1 MGRFQY
7 RARAPHASADVVSGR
22 AGLYEESMRT
32 VRAVRYVLPLREG
45 GSVPALVEADDL
57 GLYVVKLRGAG
68 QGPKALVAEL
78 VTGELARAIGL
89 PVPELVLVDLDVKLA
104 SAEPDPELALPL
116 EASAGVNVG
125 LDYLPGSLGFD
136 PIASP
141 RTDPVTAS
149 RVVLLDAFTLNV
161 DRTPRNPNL
170 LVWHRRLWLID
181 HGASLYF
188 HHGWGP
194 SHPLEA
200 TDDPFHEVRQ
210 HVLLSWASALSD
222 AAAHL
227 QAALTGEVF
236 ARVLADVPDAW
247 LDADR
252 SWPDAAAHRAA
263 YVSWLERR
271 TAALPAL
278 LEEAARARG

>member
-1 MGRFQY
+1 
-7 RARAPHASADVVSGR
+7 
-22 AGLYEESMRT
+22 MRT

-45 GSVPALVEADDL
+45 GSVPALIEADDL

-68 QGPKALVAEL
+68 QGAKALVAEL
-78 VTGELARAIGL
+78 VTGELARAAGL
-89 PVPELVLVDLDVKLA
+89 AVPEIVLVDLDGALA
-104 SAEPDPELALPL
+104 KAEPDPELAIPL
-116 EASAGVNVG
+116 EASAGLNVG

-141 RTDPVTAS
+141 QTDALTAS
-149 RVVLLDAFTLNV
+149 RIVLLDAFAMNV

-194 SHPLEA
+194 THPFEGTGDLFA
-200 TDDPFHEVRQ
+200 EVRQ
-210 HVLLSWASALSD
+210 HVLLPRASALAE

-227 QAALTGEVF
+227 AG
-236 ARVLADVPDAW
+236 VLVRERFEQIVRDVPAGW

-252 SWPDAAAHRAA
+252 SFADAGAHRAA
-263 YVSWLERR
+263 YVAWLVKRAE
-271 TAALPAL
+271 ALPAL
-278 LEEAARARG
+278 LEEAERARG

>member
-1 MGRFQY
+1 MKRQ
-7 RARAPHASADVVSGR
+7 
-22 AGLYEESMRT
+22 MRT

-78 VTGELARAIGL
+78 ITGELARVVGL

-116 EASAGVNVG
+116 EASAGINMG

-141 RTDPVTAS
+141 RTDAVTAS

-170 LVWHRRLWLID
+170 LVWHRKLWLID

-200 TDDPFHEVRQ
+200 SDNPFAEVRQ
-210 HVLLSWASALSD
+210 HVLLSWAAALEE

-227 QAALTGEVF
+227 QAALTGDVF

-263 YVSWLERR
+263 YVSWLTRR
-271 TAALPAL
+271 TAAVPAL
-278 LEEAARARG
+278 LDEAQRARG

>member
-7 RARAPHASADVVSGR
+7 RARPPHASADVVSSRG
-22 AGLYEESMRT
+22 GLYEEAMRT

-78 VTGELARAIGL
+78 ITGELARAVGL
-89 PVPELVLVDLDVKLA
+89 PVPELVLVDLDVRLA
-104 SAEPDPELALPL
+104 SAEP
-116 EASAGVNVG
+116 
-125 LDYLPGSLGFD
+125 
-136 PIASP
+136 
-141 RTDPVTAS
+141 
-149 RVVLLDAFTLNV
+149 DAFTLNV

-170 LVWHRRLWLID
+170 LVWHRKLWLID

-210 HVLLSWASALSD
+210 HVLLSWASALPD

-227 QAALTGEVF
+227 QAVLIGQVF
-236 ARVLADVPDAW
+236 ARILAEVPDAW

-252 SWPDAAAHRAA
+252 SWPDADAHRAA

-271 TAALPAL
+271 LAALPAL
-278 LEEAARARG
+278 LEEAQRARG

>member
-1 MGRFQY
+1 MKGQ
-7 RARAPHASADVVSGR
+7 
-22 AGLYEESMRT
+22 MRT

-78 VTGELARAIGL
+78 IAGELARAVGL
-89 PVPELVLVDLDVKLA
+89 SVPELVLVDLDAKLA
-104 SAEPDPELALPL
+104 SAEPDPELAVPL
-116 EASAGVNVG
+116 EASAGINVG

-141 RTDPVTAS
+141 RPDPLSAS
-149 RVVLLDAFTLNV
+149 RIVLLDAFTLNV

-170 LVWHRRLWLID
+170 MVWHRQLWLID

-194 SHPLEA
+194 SHPFEA
-200 TDDPFHEVRQ
+200 CDDPFVEVSQ
-210 HVLLSWASALSD
+210 HVLLSGASALKD

-227 QAALTGEVF
+227 ATVLTGDLFERIV
-236 ARVLADVPDAW
+236 ADVPDAW

-252 SWPDAAAHRAA
+252 SWPDARAHRGA
-263 YVSWLERR
+263 YVAWLRKR
-271 TAALPAL
+271 TEALPAL
-278 LEEAARARG
+278 LEEAERARR

>member
-1 MGRFQY
+1 M
-7 RARAPHASADVVSGR
+7 P
-22 AGLYEESMRT
+22 MRT

-57 GLYVVKLRGAG
+57 GLYVVKLRGAA

-78 VTGELARAIGL
+78 VTGELARAAGL
-89 PVPELVLVDLDVKLA
+89 PVPEIVLVDLDVKLA

-116 EASAGVNVG
+116 EASAGLNAG

-141 RTDPVTAS
+141 RADATTAS
-149 RVVLLDAFTLNV
+149 RLVLLDAFAMNV

-170 LVWHRRLWLID
+170 LLWHRKLWLID

-194 SHPLEA
+194 SHPFVDS
-200 TDDPFHEVRQ
+200 DDRFTEVSQ
-210 HVLLSWASALSD
+210 HVLLPWASALNE

-227 QAALTGEVF
+227 RATLLPGLFE
-236 ARVLADVPDAW
+236 RVLAQVPEAW

-252 SWPDAAAHRAA
+252 YWPDAAAHRAA
-263 YVSWLERR
+263 YVAWLTKRV
-271 TAALPAL
+271 AALPAL
-278 LEEAARARG
+278 LEEAQHARA

>member
-1 MGRFQY
+1 MTGQ
-7 RARAPHASADVVSGR
+7 
-22 AGLYEESMRT
+22 MRT

-78 VTGELARAIGL
+78 ITGELARAVGL
-89 PVPELVLVDLDVKLA
+89 PVPELVLVDLDAKLA

-116 EASAGVNVG
+116 EASAGFNVG

-136 PIASP
+136 LIASP
-141 RTDPVTAS
+141 RPDPVTAS
-149 RVVLLDAFTLNV
+149 RIVLMDAFAMNV

-194 SHPLEA
+194 SHPFDA
-200 TDDPFHEVRQ
+200 CADPFTEVSE
-210 HVLLSWASALSD
+210 HVLLGIATALKE
-222 AAAHL
+222 AATHL
-227 QAALTGEVF
+227 GTVLTGDLFE
-236 ARVLADVPDAW
+236 RVVANVPDTW

-252 SWPDAAAHRAA
+252 SWPDARAHRGAYAA
-263 YVSWLERR
+263 WLRKR

-278 LEEAARARG
+278 LDEAQRARG